1 MKRNSEPKAIL
12 PNKIPVPLIEA
23 CKLKAESKDMSLN
36 EWLQMVLRSAV
47 LNNA

>member
-1 MKRNSEPKAIL
+1 MKRNKEAKAIL
-12 PNKIPVPLIEA
+12 PNKIPIPLIKA
-23 CKLKAESKDMSLN
+23 CKSKAESKDMSLN